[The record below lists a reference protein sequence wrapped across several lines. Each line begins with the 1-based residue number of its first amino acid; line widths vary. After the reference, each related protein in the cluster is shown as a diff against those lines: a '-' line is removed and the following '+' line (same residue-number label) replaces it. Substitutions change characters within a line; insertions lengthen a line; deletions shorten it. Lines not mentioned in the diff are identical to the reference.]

1 MDRPTGSSHAAF
13 TMAALVAAGGISGY
27 ATRRSMPSL
36 VAGLGIAALFG
47 AGGFQIN
54 VSVLPAG
61 GDMHACM
68 IRTCSTFCPHPFKT
82 TSASFIDAIREG
94 GQTSATRCR

>member
-54 VSVLPAG
+54 VSVLPA
-61 GDMHACM
+61 
-68 IRTCSTFCPHPFKT
+68 
-82 TSASFIDAIREG
+82 
-94 GQTSATRCR
+94 